1 MKYYYRVILSLTI
14 GAMVLAFSGCGS
26 KDESNRKDANSGKAE
41 VVVAKVERGTILKEY
56 SAMGTIAAEDV
67 ARIFPKV
74 AGRVLKIYVT
84 EGSPV
89 GAGQILMQIND
100 SDYRIMVQGVA
111 AMAKGQQVK
120 VEKSKRDFLRAESL
134 HKEDAI
140 AEQLYQDAKSG
151 LEGDQFV
158 MDKAN
163 AELAN
168 AKKNVSECRVVSP
181 ISGIVTSKFVNE
193 GELTAPQSPTPAF
206 VVENMNRVKLEIDL
220 SEDAF
225 GYLEVGNKCIVT
237 VDAIPDKSF
246 EGTISKIFPSINSVS
261 KTFKVTITIENPDLK
276 LRSGMTARAQIVQK
290 ARNDA
295 VNAPKVAFLPGE
307 EGFYVF
313 KISGGKVIKT
323 PVKIGIEGN
332 DSYEVLNGLVPGD
345 YVVVEGQVGLSDGLM
360 VKATLAPSVNYK
372 SAIAP
377 APVAA
382 GTAAVQQQKSP
393 VAPSVNK

>member
-1 MKYYYRVILSLTI
+1 MKYYYRVIFYLTI
-14 GAMVLAFSGCGS
+14 CAMVLIFFGCGS
-26 KDESNRKDANSGKAE
+26 KSEANLKDANSAKAE

-67 ARIFPKV
+67 ARIIPKV

-89 GAGQILMQIND
+89 RAGQTLMQIND
-100 SDYRIMVQGVA
+100 SDYRIYVQGA
-111 AMAKGQQVK
+111 SAMAKGAQVS

-140 AEQLYQDAKSG
+140 ADQMYQDARSK
-151 LEGDQFV
+151 LEGDKFV
-158 MDKAN
+158 MDKVN
-163 AELAN
+163 AEAAN
-168 AKKNVSECRVVSP
+168 LRKNVSECRVVSP
-181 ISGIVTSKFVNE
+181 ISGVVTSKFVNE

-206 VVENMNRVKLEIDL
+206 IVENMNRVKLEIDL

-246 EGTISKIFPSINSVS
+246 EGAISKIFPSINAVS
-261 KTFKVTITIENPDLK
+261 KTFKVTIIIDNADMK
-276 LRSGMTARAQIVQK
+276 LRSGMTARAQVVQK
-290 ARNDA
+290 VRNDA

-313 KISGGKVIKT
+313 KISGGKVTKT

-332 DSYEVLNGLVPGD
+332 EAYEVLNGLVPGD
-345 YVVVEGQVGLSDGLM
+345 YVVIEGQVGLSDGLV
-360 VKATLAPSVNYK
+360 VKATLAPSNQYK
-372 SAIAP
+372 SVNAIAP
-377 APVAA
+377 VTS
-382 GTAAVQQQKSP
+382 GTVTVQQQNSP
-393 VAPSVNK
+393 VAPTVNK